1 MTLGFQFLAIL
12 PFGVIFR
19 VRFLAISDPAGFL
32 LGGDPAAGSPT
43 ATLLR
48 LQPAQRTYHR
58 IQYDSAVSGKPVSRA
73 ATGGVCKAPGR
84 IQRALLKCA
93 Y

>member
-1 MTLGFQFLAIL
+1 MGKLSGPIS
-12 PFGVIFR
+12 R
-19 VRFLAISDPAGFL
+19 RISDPAGFL

-48 LQPAQRTYHR
+48 LQPAQRTDHR
-58 IQYDSAVSGKPVSRA
+58 MRYNSAASGRPVSRA
-73 ATGGVCKAPGR
+73 ATGGVCKAQGR
-84 IQRALLKCA
+84 IQRALLTRA